1 MKIGDVVTYKGLHG
15 GWIGVVVP
23 QYGTQQGEE
32 LPDDLIICYVQWYDG
47 SITEE
52 LIEMLEVVDE
62 AR

>member
-1 MKIGDVVTYKGLHG
+1 MKLGDVVTYKGFHG
-15 GWIGVVVP
+15 GWIGVVVSP
-23 QYGTQQGEE
+23 YGTQQGEE
-32 LPDDLIICYVQWYDG
+32 LPDDLIICYIQWYDG